1 MPRAPAPQS
10 VISYTIANLEEQL
23 NVALL
28 DRSKRKPTLTEAG
41 KALLADARAVSLKV
55 DGMRARA
62 KALSAGLEAEVSL
75 VVDVMFSTCKLVRI
89 LHAFQKEFP
98 TVAMRLRTEA
108 LGAVTQLVM
117 DGTCHIGIS
126 GWMPGAGRDRAPGL
140 RLRHHGAGGGARP
153 SAGADRGIVPTEVLR
168 EHTQLVLT
176 DRSTLTAGQDFGVLA
191 LRDWRLGD
199 LSSKHALLRNGIGW
213 GNMPLEFV
221 QWDLDA
227 GRLVQLQ
234 IPEGS
239 AFSFPLYVIRR
250 GDEQPGPATRWLMQ
264 QFLELV
270 KPGAEAHGDGAQSL
284 AAHGDPVRL
293 CRHSGRRC
301 RGRQAGA
308 QIRARPSR
316 PAGRAGRDGGGCA
329 YLTPAALSLPRRRR
343 ISSDRSTT
351 SAATSSLASKVRST
365 WHRRRART
373 RSALLKRQPPL
384 CAGAS
389 CNRMPVRTL
398 HHPVGLHGARLRQ
411 FLQRQ
416 RGLVDQHCR
425 YDCLSHLH
433 PPARGLNAISRAM
446 VWYSSRLRSL
456 LRAAAP
462 LPATGINRR
471 LPCRDA
477 APRRRSLRPLCDP
490 AGTVTLTPC
499 RTAWSPRSRRPAPAP
514 TAPPAPSGRRRGRR
528 GGSAVGAELDFQVQV
543 ARPGRARLALPRQ
556 PQLLAGRHALGNVD
570 AEVALARDD
579 AVLRGAR
586 IRLTVRVAPW

>member
-1 MPRAPAPQS
+1 

-28 DRSKRKPTLTEAG
+28 DRSKRKPTLTEA

-98 TVAMRLRTEA
+98 TVSMRLRTEA

-126 GWMPGAGRDRAPGL
+126 GWMPGTPDVIERQACGFVTMVPVVAPGHPL
-140 RLRHHGAGGGARP
+140 AQIE
-153 SAGADRGIVPTEVLR
+153 GIVPTEVLR

-270 KPGAEAHGDGAQSL
+270 KPGAEAHGDGAQ
-284 AAHGDPVRL
+284 
-293 CRHSGRRC
+293 CRPRTATRC
-301 RGRQAGA
+301 LPMP
-308 QIRARPSR
+308 ARR
-316 PAGRAGRDGGGCA
+316 PAMPG
-329 YLTPAALSLPRRRR
+329 PAS
-343 ISSDRSTT
+343 
-351 SAATSSLASKVRST
+351 
-365 WHRRRART
+365 RRANPRPA
-373 RSALLKRQPPL
+373 RRQPDAP
-384 CAGAS
+384 AGMA
-389 CNRMPVRTL
+389 V
-398 HHPVGLHGARLRQ
+398 
-411 FLQRQ
+411 
-416 RGLVDQHCR
+416 
-425 YDCLSHLH
+425 
-433 PPARGLNAISRAM
+433 
-446 VWYSSRLRSL
+446 
-456 LRAAAP
+456 AAP
-462 LPATGINRR
+462 I
-471 LPCRDA
+471 
-477 APRRRSLRPLCDP
+477 SLRP
-490 AGTVTLTPC
+490 
-499 RTAWSPRSRRPAPAP
+499 R
-514 TAPPAPSGRRRGRR
+514 
-528 GGSAVGAELDFQVQV
+528 
-543 ARPGRARLALPRQ
+543 
-556 PQLLAGRHALGNVD
+556 
-570 AEVALARDD
+570 
-579 AVLRGAR
+579 
-586 IRLTVRVAPW
+586 